1 MGILPVTFTLLI
13 RTNRYRNTVQSVK
26 LMKGSDIMNIEKFFS
41 VNKEDI
47 VFGIVGSS
55 VSVLLLYIISSI

>member
-1 MGILPVTFTLLI
+1 
-13 RTNRYRNTVQSVK
+13 
-26 LMKGSDIMNIEKFFS
+26 MKGSDTMNIEKFFS

>member
-1 MGILPVTFTLLI
+1 MGILPVTISLVI
-13 RTNRYRNTVQSVK
+13 RTNRYKSSVQSEK
-26 LMKGSDIMNIEKFFS
+26 LMRGSDIMNIEKFLS

>member
-1 MGILPVTFTLLI
+1 MGILPVTISLVF
-13 RTNRYRNTVQSVK
+13 RTNRYKSSVQSEK
-26 LMKGSDIMNIEKFFS
+26 LMRGSDIMNIEKFLS